1 MLRSKSLSI
10 SPSDPA
16 PRLPLHPVTNPE
28 QKNLA
33 RLRSLFERLEHSELF
48 QRYRQAYLKA
58 TGLPLQLEFAADP
71 DSQICRSGENENRFC
86 QAINDD
92 HSNCEACIE
101 TTEKLRNNLDGEIYN
116 LQCFAGMQETAV
128 PVRSGET
135 LIAYLKTGEIF
146 VRKPTKRQFKPV
158 AETLETE
165 GYPKEKIDE
174 LRAAWLTTPVIDEQR
189 YTAITTMLITFG
201 AQLSRS
207 LDDLILQTEE
217 HDPPAVARAKEF
229 IQKHLQESI
238 PLPLVARHAGLS
250 EHHFSRVFK
259 QVAGIPFTEY
269 VNRARVELAKEMLL
283 RPHARVTE
291 VAYEIGF
298 QSLSQFN
305 RSFARFTGQSPT
317 QFRRD
322 AQENLDSSASSAQ
335 SAG

>member
-1 MLRSKSLSI
+1 VK
-10 SPSDPA
+10 PA
-16 PRLPLHPVTNPE
+16 D
-28 QKNLA
+28 QKNLT
-33 RLRSLFERLEHSELF
+33 RLRSLFERLEHSDLF
-48 QRYRQAYLKA
+48 QRYRQAYLDA
-58 TGLPLQLEFAADP
+58 TGLPLQLEFAASPSSD
-71 DSQICRSGENENRFC
+71 ICRSGENESLFC
-86 QAINDD
+86 QAINEDPA
-92 HSNCEACIE
+92 NCEACVE
-101 TTEKLRNNLDGEIYN
+101 TTNQLRNDLEGEIHN
-116 LQCFAGMQETAV
+116 MQCFAGMQETAV
-128 PVRSGET
+128 AIRSGDT
-135 LIAYLKTGEIF
+135 LLAYLKTGEIF
-146 VRKPTKRQFKPV
+146 VEKPTKKRFKTV
-158 AETLETE
+158 ADTLRSE
-165 GYPKEKIDE
+165 GYPEDKIDD
-174 LRAAWLTTPVIDEQR
+174 LRDAWLATPVVDDQK
-189 YTAITTMLITFG
+189 YSAITTMLVTFG

-217 HDPPAVARAKEF
+217 HDPPAVARAKDF

-238 PLPLVARHAGLS
+238 PLPTVARHSGLS

-283 RPHARVTE
+283 KPHARVTE

-322 AQENLDSSASSAQ
+322 AQENLDASSGAQ